1 MKIFELDE
9 HKLILGDVLEVL
21 SHEIKDNSIDLIF
34 ADPPYNI
41 GKSLL
46 FLRVLSAFAVKSF
59 RYNRN

>member
-21 SHEIKDNSIDLIF
+21 SNEIKDNSIDLIF

-41 GKSLL
+41 GKNFDGFKDKWESESDYLD
-46 FLRVLSAFAVKSF
+46 RIK
-59 RYNRN
+59 